1 MSNDTSTAEI
11 FEAFQKMINP
21 MAFPMQ
27 NLLMGAMKP
36 EEIEKKISELET
48 VRHWLSTNL
57 GMLDLTIK
65 TLEYQ
70 RQLLTPMKSG
80 KAADPSPMEN
90 PFLNPALWPWP
101 YQQTDAAAGAAGA
114 KPEPAPE
121 KPAAKKNRPE

>member
-1 MSNDTSTAEI
+1 MSKDTPTSEI

-36 EEIEKKISELET
+36 EELEKKISELET

-70 RQLLTPMKSG
+70 KQLLSPAKGG
-80 KAADPSPMEN
+80 KNEAPTMDN

-101 YQQTDAAAGAAGA
+101 YQQPAATPDTETPAKGAARKG
-114 KPEPAPE
+114 KSPG
-121 KPAAKKNRPE
+121 

>member
-1 MSNDTSTAEI
+1 MSQESSTAEI

-48 VRHWLSTNL
+48 VRHWLATNMGL
-57 GMLDLTIK
+57 LDLTIK

-70 RQLLTPMKSG
+70 RQLLAPGKGG
-80 KAADPSPMEN
+80 KAAPPPMEN
-90 PFLNPALWPWP
+90 PFLNPSLWPWP
-101 YQQTDAAAGAAGA
+101 YPQGAAATGKADDSPPPDKGAASRKG
-114 KPEPAPE
+114 
-121 KPAAKKNRPE
+121 RPGG